1 MSLLCR
7 DQFLRLCKFALM
19 SAALVLVSCWYVSES
34 VAQQIR
40 VVPSIS
46 VLEQYDSNVFFTP
59 KSQLAAGTKADDL
72 ITTFTPQ
79 LNFMQNNNLVKTNL
93 SLGAIVQKFARNSEL
108 DNVGFNASA
117 GVDLSQAVSRVLPRM
132 TAFRVFG
139 TYQYTP
145 SAPAFGAGGMGGGF
159 GGGGGLGGGGGFGM
173 GGVGISGPIDS
184 GLLTQRIR
192 TTMYTI
198 GLADSYSL
206 SPTTDFQTTYTHSQL
221 SFGGSFTPVSST
233 AGQAPTVFDT
243 STHAISAGPSSR
255 ITAIDTLTL
264 KYTFTQTSQAQFGDY
279 TMHGGNLGWGHA
291 WTKELSSSLNGGL
304 TLIEPIP
311 DSSAVGGQRRVPATM
326 FPTGGFS
333 LTYASGSSFLRK
345 LGSDIREATGAGGSP
360 SMGGNFLPLL
370 SGMNMPGGIASPGSY
385 RITFLYNLGV
395 FPSFVQSAGPI
406 YTHTVSLVSMAGI
419 TDKLTAQGIFN
430 VARSSFTSDA
440 IGTTFTTYG
449 TTVSL
454 NYLITPTFTA
464 RLSHQWLMFDNQ
476 ITGQT
481 SGLNAGDLGFSKHV
495 ILLGFTYAY
504 APRGDFFRSGAF
516 WEGASGTSS
525 SSVDAGAGKSG
536 SGGVDTKK

>member
-7 DQFLRLCKFALM
+7 DQFLRMGKFALICLTL
-19 SAALVLVSCWYVSES
+19 AFVSCWFASPS
-34 VAQQIR
+34 LAQQIR

-59 KSQLAAGTKADDL
+59 KSQLAPGTKADDL
-72 ITTFTPQ
+72 ITTITPQ
-79 LNFMQNNNLVKTNL
+79 LNFMHNTNLVKTNL
-93 SLGAIVQKFARNSEL
+93 SLGAVVQKFAHNSDL
-108 DNVGFNASA
+108 DNVGFNASG
-117 GVDLSQAVSRVLPRM
+117 GVDLSQAVNRVLPRM
-132 TAFRVFG
+132 KAFRIFG
-139 TYQYTP
+139 TYRYSP
-145 SAPAFGAGGMGGGF
+145 STPAFGVGGLGGGF
-159 GGGGGLGGGGGFGM
+159 GGGGGFGT
-173 GGVGISGPIDS
+173 GGVGISGPVDS

-192 TTMYTI
+192 TTMYSA

-206 SPTTDFQTTYTHSQL
+206 SPTTDFQTTYTYSQL
-221 SFGGSFTPVSST
+221 SFGGSFTPTSGTV
-233 AGQAPTVFDT
+233 GQASQTVFDT
-243 STHAISAGPSSR
+243 STHSITAGPSSR
-255 ITAIDTLTL
+255 ITAIDTLTV
-264 KYTFTQTSQAQFGDY
+264 KYVFTQTSQPQFGEY
-279 TMHGGNLGWGHA
+279 TTHGGNVGWGRA

-311 DSSAVGGQRRVPATM
+311 DSSAFGGQRRIPATM
-326 FPTGGFS
+326 FPTGGVS

-345 LGSDIREATGAGGSP
+345 LGSDFQEATGTGGAS

-385 RITFLYNLGV
+385 RITLLYNLGV
-395 FPSFVQSAGPI
+395 FPSFVESAGPI
-406 YTHTVSLVSMAGI
+406 YTHTVSLASSAGI
-419 TDKLTAQGIFN
+419 TDKLTAQALFN
-430 VARSSFTSDA
+430 AARSSFTSDA

-476 ITGQT
+476 T
-481 SGLNAGDLGFSKHV
+481 SGLSAGDLGFSKHV

-504 APRGDFFRSGAF
+504 APRGDFFRSGAL
-516 WEGASGTSS
+516 WEGASGVS
-525 SSVDAGAGKSG
+525 SSVDGGASKSG